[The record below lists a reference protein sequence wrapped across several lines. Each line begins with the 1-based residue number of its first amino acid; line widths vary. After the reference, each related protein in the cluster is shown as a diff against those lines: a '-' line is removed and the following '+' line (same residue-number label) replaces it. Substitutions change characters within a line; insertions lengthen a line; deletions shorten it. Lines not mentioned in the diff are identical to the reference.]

1 MEVKDGADRNH
12 WSLAACS
19 VSFAPRSALRAT
31 APVDLPSLCA
41 DDGTQDR
48 QVEAGGRAMRALEP
62 GLCYLA
68 VLVERGRILQGAHV
82 LGLDAA
88 HQIAHRELH
97 LFARARVRDLLH
109 LPDESR
115 HVRVRGARADG
126 GADLGLELRIE
137 PAPVGELD
145 EEDDAHIA
153 GALARLNLV
162 ANHERILDG
171 ADRLGEAVHLSGT
184 DAHPT
189 RLERGVGAA
198 VDHEAAA
205 LSRRTSH
212 LDEVAVV
219 PHTVILGEI
228 GAAVAALALVVA
240 KEADRRGDERRAA
253 D

>member
-1 MEVKDGADRNH
+1 MA
-12 WSLAACS
+12 
-19 VSFAPRSALRAT
+19 
-31 APVDLPSLCA
+31 
-41 DDGTQDR
+41 
-48 QVEAGGRAMRALEP
+48 
-62 GLCYLA
+62 
-68 VLVERGRILQGAHV
+68 
-82 LGLDAA
+82 
-88 HQIAHRELH
+88 
-97 LFARARVRDLLH
+97 
-109 LPDESR
+109 
-115 HVRVRGARADG
+115 
-126 GADLGLELRIE
+126 
-137 PAPVGELD
+137 
-145 EEDDAHIA
+145 AHIA

-219 PHTVILGEI
+219 PHTVSLGEI